1 MRWRR
6 GRAYSQDLR
15 DRVFA
20 AADDGAQVG
29 EAAEMLQVS
38 VSYVSKV
45 LERRR
50 TTGETSARP
59 QGGHVVPKLARL
71 YEAIRSHVTGR
82 PDATIEELRA
92 WLLATYQVSA
102 SAGLIWHTLA
112 SLGLT
117 HKKSR
122 SGQPNRIVPMLSRRV
137 PNGARTSRVDP
148 WQAGFHR

>member
-45 LERRR
+45 LERGGRR
-50 TTGETSARP
+50 GKPR
-59 QGGHVVPKLARL
+59 HVRRAAMWCP
-71 YEAIRSHVTGR
+71 SW
-82 PDATIEELRA
+82 PDCTMR
-92 WLLATYQVSA
+92 SA
-102 SAGLIWHTLA
+102 S
-112 SLGLT
+112 
-117 HKKSR
+117 
-122 SGQPNRIVPMLSRRV
+122 M
-137 PNGARTSRVDP
+137 
-148 WQAGFHR
+148 

>member
-6 GRAYSQDLR
+6 GRPYSQDLR

-50 TTGETSARP
+50 TTGETSARA

-71 YEAIRSHVTGR
+71 YDTIREHVTVR
-82 PDATIEELRA
+82 PDATIDELRA
-92 WLLATYQVSA
+92 WLSETHQVSA
-102 SAGLIWHTLA
+102 SVGLMWHTLA
-112 SLGLT
+112 LLGLT
-117 HKKSR
+117 HKKSH
-122 SGQPNRIVPMLSRRV
+122 SGRPNRIVRTLPRRV
-137 PNGARTSRVDP
+137 PNGARISRS
-148 WQAGFHR
+148 

>member
-6 GRAYSQDLR
+6 GRPYSQDLR

-50 TTGETSARP
+50 TTGETSARA

-71 YEAIRSHVTGR
+71 YDAIREHVTGR
-82 PDATIEELRA
+82 PDATIDELRA
-92 WLLATYQVSA
+92 WLSETHPGLARPDT
-102 SAGLIWHTLA
+102 
-112 SLGLT
+112 
-117 HKKSR
+117 
-122 SGQPNRIVPMLSRRV
+122 
-137 PNGARTSRVDP
+137 
-148 WQAGFHR
+148 